1 VRNGFTLIEVV
12 AAVAVAALV
21 LVATYGVTTTT
32 IAVQRRTEN
41 VLGVRREGAAILD
54 LVCEDLFCAVHRDK
68 DESFVLGEDS
78 DPRPFSFIGLAW
90 DPESGRRIPAEI
102 GYDYERKDAKLLLYR
117 RSAKIEDSIQDGGE
131 GILVSDEIR
140 SWKVEVFDGEEWL
153 DTWEA
158 TKSLPVAV
166 RIEFSLDVPDGEP
179 VSFTRAVVLPSSD
192 LIEPVKL
199 PEPEEVPL

>member
-21 LVATYGVTTTT
+21 LMATYGVTTTT
-32 IAVQRRTEN
+32 IAVQRRTED

-54 LVCEDLFCAVHRDK
+54 LVCEDLFCAVYRDK
-68 DESFVLGEDS
+68 AVSFALDEDS
-78 DPRPFSFIGLAW
+78 DPKPFSFVSLAW
-90 DPESGRRIPAEI
+90 DPKSGRRIPAEI
-102 GYDYERKDAKLLLYR
+102 GYDYEWKDTKLLLYR
-117 RSAKIEDSIQDGGE
+117 RFAEIEDNVEDGGE
-131 GILVSDEIR
+131 GILVSDDIR
-140 SWKVEVFDGEEWL
+140 SWKVEFFDGEEWL
-153 DTWEA
+153 DTWET

-166 RIEFSLDVPDGEP
+166 RIEFSLDVPEGKP